1 MSLRLVKPAGSVSQA
16 PSRADALDELYDSYA
31 ADVFRWA
38 RRLAGPTADT
48 EDIVHDVFVVALQ
61 RGFTFQGGATVRTWL
76 FRITHHVV
84 SNRRRRSF
92 LRRLLFAQRRD
103 EMVAGLSSPATPH
116 QEMEKHED
124 HARLYRALDRL
135 PDLYRTS
142 IILYEIDGLSSD
154 EIADL
159 TGVSVGTVW
168 ARLHRGKAKLL
179 EHLNAEKGT

>member
-1 MSLRLVKPAGSVSQA
+1 MTLRLVKPAGSAERSK
-16 PSRADALDELYDSYA
+16 SRADALDELYDVYA
-31 ADVFRWA
+31 GDVFRWA

-84 SNRRRRSF
+84 SNRLRRSF
-92 LRRLLFAQRRD
+92 LRRLLFARRRD
-103 EMVAGLSSPATPH
+103 ELVAGLSSPATPH
-116 QEMEKHED
+116 QEMERRED
-124 HARLYRALDRL
+124 HGRLYRALGRL
-135 PDLYRTS
+135 SERYRTA

-154 EIADL
+154 EIAEL

-168 ARLHRGKAKLL
+168 ARLHRGRAQLL
-179 EHLNAEKGT
+179 DLLAEEKGP